1 MSKNK
6 RPNIEKVVS
15 IIIVGLIACFFCVEM
30 FCKLPSGEDLLQA
43 TCKAEHAGLS
53 GYIDCVLAG
62 WKNIPRIGEAY
73 QHAVI
78 PFFHNLPNFSLETLF
93 RLIDVFLCVGII
105 YLIVYLTKG
114 RQPEFSYKDSTLAAL
129 ATFFLATSSFTQLF
143 FKGFSNVHNYLI
155 AVFFTLLFIKLWF
168 FAPKRTKVMPVMC
181 LIVGALAGCA
191 TELNPFVILGVIV
204 SGALWAHIRKMP
216 KRKICQYLKAHLWLI
231 IGIVLGLVI
240 QAIVSKGWSASIGR
254 SGSYGETLSISGIWQ
269 TPLTTIPQICR
280 NIITNLVSYCP
291 ALLLAGVAMIFL
303 TRRGEST
310 RKQMTG
316 AIIGYAII
324 YLIGCFP
331 TEAIISRISLLV
343 FYVLSVPTIYVISEL
358 LERVPKSA
366 IKYGVAVVVALLVA
380 MNIDNAYYHHYAIRE
395 TNEILQT
402 VQNDG
407 ELNQQYLSEHQI
419 NTKSALFGF
428 KHEETPFS
436 YTDLDWYPKNYLI
449 YLQER
454 QFYPIIRE

>member
-78 PFFHNLPNFSLETLF
+78 PFFHNLPNFGLETLF

-181 LIVGALAGCA
+181 LIVGALAYFIC
-191 TELNPFVILGVIV
+191 PFDLTPDT
-204 SGALWAHIRKMP
+204 LP
-216 KRKICQYLKAHLWLI
+216 I
-231 IGIVLGLVI
+231 IGFLDDL
-240 QAIVSKGWSASIGR
+240 AI
-254 SGSYGETLSISGIWQ
+254 
-269 TPLTTIPQICR
+269 LTTAIHAVQVC
-280 NIITNLVSYCP
+280 ITSQVKDKAKSKLGDWFDKVDE
-291 ALLLAGVAMIFL
+291 AEVA
-303 TRRGEST
+303 
-310 RKQMTG
+310 
-316 AIIGYAII
+316 
-324 YLIGCFP
+324 
-331 TEAIISRISLLV
+331 
-343 FYVLSVPTIYVISEL
+343 
-358 LERVPKSA
+358 
-366 IKYGVAVVVALLVA
+366 
-380 MNIDNAYYHHYAIRE
+380 
-395 TNEILQT
+395 
-402 VQNDG
+402 
-407 ELNQQYLSEHQI
+407 
-419 NTKSALFGF
+419 
-428 KHEETPFS
+428 
-436 YTDLDWYPKNYLI
+436 
-449 YLQER
+449 
-454 QFYPIIRE
+454 